1 MDKLDAAIAR
11 LQEAARMSQQIYE
24 KPLMITYS
32 GGKDSDVLLNLAIKA
47 KIPME
52 VVHSHT
58 TVDMP
63 ETVRHVRDV
72 FHQLENQGISCT
84 VHMPT
89 YKGEPVTMWTLIPQ
103 KRMPPTRLARYCCD
117 ILKENTGKGRFIA
130 TGVRWAES
138 VNRKNRGTFEVLHKK
153 KEKRLI
159 LQSDNDESR
168 RLFETCRLKAKRT
181 CNPIIDWTDTDI
193 WDYIRDNQIRTN
205 MLYCHFNRIGCIG
218 CPMAGR
224 HGREKEFRLYPTYQR
239 AYIRAFDRMLEE
251 GIRNGLC
258 YDKWQNGEDVFH
270 WWMQDGVLPGQ
281 LKFWEEGDNH
291 AE

>member
-1 MDKLDAAIAR
+1 MDIERKAILR
-11 LQEAARMSQQIYE
+11 LQEAAQMSQQIYE

-32 GGKDSDVLLNLAIKA
+32 GGKDSDVLLHLAIKA

-103 KRMPPTRLARYCCD
+103 KRMPPTRIARYCCNV
-117 ILKENTGKGRFIA
+117 LKENTGKNRFIA
-130 TGVRWAES
+130 TGVRWNES
-138 VNRKNRGTFEVLHKK
+138 SRRKKTRGIY
-153 KEKRLI
+153 EKNNKVPSRRII
-159 LQSDNDESR
+159 LTNDNDDTR
-168 RLFETCRLKAKRT
+168 RLFENCTLKAKRT
-181 CNPIIDWTDTDI
+181 VNPIIDWSDREL
-193 WDYIRDNQIRTN
+193 WDYIHAEQIDICK
-205 MLYCHFNRIGCIG
+205 LYDYGFHRLGCIG
-218 CPMAGR
+218 CPMAGKM
-224 HGREKEFRLYPTYQR
+224 REIEFRRFPAYKR

-251 GIRNGLC
+251 GIRDGLC
-258 YDKWQNGEDVFH
+258 YKLWKTGEEVFEWWVNG
-270 WWMQDGVLPGQ
+270 
-281 LKFWEEGDNH
+281 
-291 AE
+291 

>member
-1 MDKLDAAIAR
+1 MDKLDVAIAR
-11 LQEAARMSQQIYE
+11 LQEAARMSLQIYE

-32 GGKDSDVLLNLAIKA
+32 GGKDSDVLLHLAIKA
-47 KIPME
+47 KIQME

-72 FHQLENQGISCT
+72 FHRLENQGIPCT
-84 VHMPT
+84 IHMPT

-103 KRMPPTRLARYCCD
+103 KRIPPTQIARYCCD

-138 VNRKNRGTFEVLHKK
+138 VKRKNRGMLEIMHKN

-159 LQSDNDESR
+159 LQNDNDESR
-168 RLFETCRLKAKRT
+168 RLFETCRLKAKRA
-181 CNPIIDWTDTDI
+181 CNPIIDWTDTDV
-193 WDYIRDNQIRTN
+193 WDYIHDNQIRTN
-205 MLYCHFNRIGCIG
+205 VMYCCSNRIGCIG
-218 CPMAGR
+218 CPMASRSGR
-224 HGREKEFRLYPTYQR
+224 QKELRMYPTYQR

-251 GIRNGLC
+251 RRAAGLQTNT
-258 YDKWQNGEDVFH
+258 WQTGMDVFH
-270 WWMQDGVLPGQ
+270 WWMQDGVLSGQ
-281 LKFWEEGDNH
+281 MSIFEEGNT
-291 AE
+291 

>member
-1 MDKLDAAIAR
+1 MTIEDKAILR
-11 LQEAARMSQQIYE
+11 LQEAAQMSQQIYE

-32 GGKDSDVLLNLAIKA
+32 GGKDSDVLLHLAIKA

-63 ETVRHVRDV
+63 ETVRHVRDA

-89 YKGEPVTMWTLIPQ
+89 YKGKPVTMWTLIPQ
-103 KRMPPTRLARYCCD
+103 KRMAPTRIARYCCD

-138 VNRKNRGTFEVLHKK
+138 VNRKNRGTFEVLHNK

-159 LQSDNDESR
+159 LQSDNEESR
-168 RLFETCRLKAKRT
+168 RLFETCRLKATRT

-205 MLYCHFNRIGCIG
+205 MLYCHLIVLAVLVVRWLDVIADRRNFGCIQHINGHTFAHLIGCWRKESELDCVITIG
-218 CPMAGR
+218 KP
-224 HGREKEFRLYPTYQR
+224 EKMSSTGGCRTVCCR
-239 AYIRAFDRMLEE
+239 DS
-251 GIRNGLC
+251 
-258 YDKWQNGEDVFH
+258 
-270 WWMQDGVLPGQ
+270 
-281 LKFWEEGDNH
+281 
-291 AE
+291 

>member
-32 GGKDSDVLLNLAIKA
+32 GGKDSDVLLHLAIKA

-63 ETVRHVRDV
+63 ETVYHVRDV

-89 YKGEPVTMWTLIPQ
+89 YKGKPVTMWTLIPQ
-103 KRMPPTRLARYCCD
+103 KRMPPMQIARYCCG
-117 ILKENTGKGRFIA
+117 ILKENTGKGRFFA

-138 VNRKNRGTFEVLHKK
+138 VKRKNRGMLEIMHKN

-159 LQSDNDESR
+159 LQNDNDESR
-168 RLFETCRLKAKRT
+168 HLFETCRLKAERA
-181 CNPIIDWTDTDI
+181 CNPIIDWTDTDV
-193 WDYIRDNQIRTN
+193 WDYIRDNRIKAN
-205 MLYCHFNRIGCIG
+205 VLYCRFNRIGCVG

-224 HGREKEFRLYPTYQR
+224 HSREKEFRLYPTYQR

-251 GIRNGLC
+251 RIRDGLRC
-258 YDKWQNGEDVFH
+258 NNWQTGEDVFH
-270 WWMQDGVLPGQ
+270 WWMEDGVLSGQ
-281 LKFWEEGDNH
+281 MSIFEEGNT
-291 AE
+291 

>member
-32 GGKDSDVLLNLAIKA
+32 GGKDSDVLLHLAIKA

-63 ETVRHVRDV
+63 ETVYHVRDV
-72 FHQLENQGISCT
+72 FHQLENQGIACT
-84 VHMPT
+84 IHMPT
-89 YKGEPVTMWTLIPQ
+89 YKGKPATMWTLIPQ
-103 KRMPPTRLARYCCD
+103 KRMPPTQMARYCCN

-138 VNRKNRGTFEVLHKK
+138 VKRKNRGMLEIMHKN

-159 LQSDNDESR
+159 LQNDNDESR
-168 RLFETCRLKAKRT
+168 RLFETCRLKAKRA
-181 CNPIIDWTDTDI
+181 CNPIIDWTGTDV
-193 WDYIRDNQIRTN
+193 WDYIRDNQIKAN
-205 MLYCHFNRIGCIG
+205 VMYCHFNRIGCVG

-224 HGREKEFRLYPTYQR
+224 HSREKEFRLYPTYQR

-251 GIRNGLC
+251 GIRDGLC
-258 YDKWQNGEDVFH
+258 YNHWQTGEDVFH
-270 WWMQDGVLPGQ
+270 WWMQDGVLSGQ
-281 LKFWEEGDNH
+281 TSIFEEGNT
-291 AE
+291 

>member
-1 MDKLDAAIAR
+1 MDKLDVAIAR
-11 LQEAARMSQQIYE
+11 LQEAARMSQQIYQ

-32 GGKDSDVLLNLAIKA
+32 GGKDSDVLLHLAIKA

-63 ETVRHVRDV
+63 ETVYHVRDV

-89 YKGEPVTMWTLIPQ
+89 YKGKPVTMWTLIPQ
-103 KRMPPTRLARYCCD
+103 MRIPPTQIARYCCD

-138 VNRKNRGTFEVLHKK
+138 KNRENRGAFEVIHKK
-153 KEKRLI
+153 KEKRLT
-159 LQSDNDESR
+159 LMDDNDERR
-168 RLFETCRLKAKRT
+168 RLFETCRLKSERA
-181 CNPIIDWTDTDI
+181 CNPIIDWQNTEI
-193 WDYIRDNQIRTN
+193 WDYIHDNQIKAN
-205 MLYCHFNRIGCIG
+205 VLYCRFNRIGCVG

-224 HGREKEFRLYPTYQR
+224 HSREKEFRLYPTYQQ

-251 GIRNGLC
+251 RRAAGLQTNM
-258 YDKWQNGEDVFH
+258 WQTGMDVFH
-270 WWMQDGVLPGQ
+270 WWMQDGVLSGQ
-281 LKFWEEGDNH
+281 MSIFEEENT
-291 AE
+291 